1 MARIKLIVTGDM
13 EKAALHKSLQKF
25 FHNQRHDGEQV
36 IWDVPRGPLPCATS
50 NRLRALPPNASPS
63 KPMIELAKAMIAEAI
78 AGKTGQPADLVM
90 VIDDVEL
97 GNLNQ
102 EAVIAEHFRA
112 AVNEV
117 ILLRNHDSKT
127 EDRLRNELQQK
138 CSFHLFKPMVEAYL
152 FGDNAA
158 LRLAGVQSIAN
169 PCLVHPTDVEQF
181 ESNDPLWLPICQAEN
196 EKKQKQNKPWWRNE
210 LHPKRYF
217 EHITQRGQVTYEQT
231 KGGKDALIA
240 VDWIQVPKCQQDIPI
255 IRSLFEDISD
265 WFGITSPI
273 SGKTHP
279 NFYPATT
286 MNRTS
291 LLLRNM

>member
-25 FHNQRHDGEQV
+25 FPNQRHDGEQV

-50 NRLRALPPNASPS
+50 NRLRANSSPS
-63 KPMIELAKAMIAEAI
+63 NPMIGLAQAMIDEAI
-78 AGKTGQPADLVM
+78 VGKTGQPADLVM

-117 ILLRNHDSKT
+117 IQRKNHDSKT
-127 EDRLRNELQQK
+127 EARLRNELQQK
-138 CSFHLFKPMVEAYL
+138 CSFHLLRPMVEAYL
-152 FGDNAA
+152 FGDSDA
-158 LRLAGVQSIAN
+158 LGLAGVPNGVN

-181 ESNDPLWLPICQAEN
+181 ESNDALWLPVCYAEN
-196 EKKQKQNKPWWRNE
+196 TQKQQNKPWWRNE
-210 LHPKRYF
+210 LHPKRYL
-217 EHITQRGQVTYEQT
+217 EHLTERGQETYEET
-231 KGGKDALIA
+231 KHGKNALIGL
-240 VDWIQVPKCQQDIPI
+240 DWHKVPKCQQDIPI

-265 WFGITSPI
+265 WFGITNPI
-273 SGKTHP
+273 SGQTHP
-279 NFYPATT
+279 SFYPMRTV
-286 MNRTS
+286 NRAN

>member
-1 MARIKLIVTGDM
+1 MVRIKLIVTGDM
-13 EKAALHKSLQKF
+13 EKAALHKSLPKF
-25 FHNQRHDGEQV
+25 FPNHRDGKQV

-50 NRLRALPPNASPS
+50 NRLRALPPNSSPS

-78 AGKTGQPADLVM
+78 TGKTGQPADLVM

-97 GNLNQ
+97 GNLDQ

-117 ILLRNHDSKT
+117 IQLKNHDSKT

-152 FGDNAA
+152 FGDTAA
-158 LRLAGVQSIAN
+158 LGLAGVQSGVN

-181 ESNDPLWLPICQAEN
+181 ESDDALWLSICQDEN
-196 EKKQKQNKPWWRNE
+196 AKKQQQNKPWWRNE
-210 LHPKRYF
+210 CHPKRYL
-217 EHITQRGQVTYEQT
+217 EHLTERGHVTYEET

-240 VDWIQVPKCQQDIPI
+240 LNWSQVPKSQPDVPI
-255 IRSLFEDISD
+255 VRSLFEDLSD
-265 WFGITSPI
+265 WFCISSPI

-279 NFYPATT
+279 NFWPARQV
-286 MNRTS
+286 NRAN

>member
-1 MARIKLIVTGDM
+1 MVRIKLIVTGDM

-25 FHNQRHDGEQV
+25 FPNQRDGKQV

-50 NRLRALPPNASPS
+50 NRLRALPPNSSPS

-78 AGKTGQPADLVM
+78 IGKTGQPADLVM

-97 GNLNQ
+97 GNLDQ

-117 ILLRNHDSKT
+117 IQLKNHNSKT

-152 FGDNAA
+152 FGDTAA
-158 LRLAGVQSIAN
+158 LGLAGVQSGVN

-181 ESNDPLWLPICQAEN
+181 ESNDSLWLPICHAEN
-196 EKKQKQNKPWWRNE
+196 AQKQQQNKPWWRNE
-210 LHPKRYF
+210 LHPKRYL
-217 EHITQRGQVTYEQT
+217 EHLTERGQVTYEET
-231 KGGKDALIA
+231 KRGKDALIEL
-240 VDWIQVPKCQQDIPI
+240 DWGQVPKCQPDVPI
-255 IRSLFEDISD
+255 VRSLFEDLSD
-265 WFGITSPI
+265 WFCISSPI

-279 NFYPATT
+279 NFWPA
-286 MNRTS
+286 RTVDRAS

>member
-1 MARIKLIVTGDM
+1 MVRIKLIVTGEM
-13 EKAALHKSLQKF
+13 EKSALHKSLQQF
-25 FHNQRHDGEQV
+25 FPDERDGKKV

-50 NRLRALPPNASPS
+50 HPLRSLTVDSSPS

-78 AGKTGQPADLVM
+78 AGKTGQPADLVI

-97 GNLNQ
+97 GNLDQ
-102 EAVIAEHFRA
+102 EVVIAEHFRA

-117 ILLRNHDSKT
+117 FRIKNHDLKT
-127 EDRLRNELQQK
+127 ETRLRNELQNK
-138 CSFHLFKPMVEAYL
+138 CSFHLLKPMVEAYL
-152 FGDNAA
+152 FGDSAS
-158 LRLAGVQSIAN
+158 LGLAGVQSGVN

-181 ESNDPLWLPICQAEN
+181 ESNDFLWMPICHAEN
-196 EKKQKQNKPWWRNE
+196 AKKQRQNKPWWRNE
-210 LHPKRYF
+210 RHPKRYL
-217 EHITQRGQVTYEQT
+217 EHLTERGQESYEET
-231 KGGKDALIA
+231 KHGKNALIGL
-240 VDWIQVPKCQQDIPI
+240 DWHKVPKCQQDIPI

-279 NFYPATT
+279 NFYPETT
-286 MNRTS
+286 VNRAN

>member
-1 MARIKLIVTGDM
+1 MVRIKLIVTGDM

-25 FHNQRHDGEQV
+25 FPNQRDGKQV

-50 NRLRALPPNASPS
+50 NRLRALAPNSSPS

-97 GNLNQ
+97 ENLDQ

-117 ILLRNHDSKT
+117 FRLKSHDSKT
-127 EDRLRNELQQK
+127 EDRFRSELQQK
-138 CSFHLFKPMVEAYL
+138 CSFHLLKPMVEAYL
-152 FGDNAA
+152 FGDPAA
-158 LRLAGVQSIAN
+158 LGLAGVPNGVN

-181 ESNDPLWLPICQAEN
+181 ESSDSLWLPICHAEN
-196 EKKQKQNKPWWRNE
+196 ERKQQQNKHWWRNE
-210 LHPKRYF
+210 RHPKRYL
-217 EHITQRGQVTYEQT
+217 EHLTERGHVTYEET
-231 KGGKDALIA
+231 THGKDALIA
-240 VDWIQVPKCQQDIPI
+240 LDWGQVPKCQPDVPI
-255 IRSLFEDISD
+255 VRSLFEDLSD
-265 WFGITSPI
+265 WFCIPSPI

-279 NFYPATT
+279 NFWPERTV
-286 MNRTS
+286 NRAN